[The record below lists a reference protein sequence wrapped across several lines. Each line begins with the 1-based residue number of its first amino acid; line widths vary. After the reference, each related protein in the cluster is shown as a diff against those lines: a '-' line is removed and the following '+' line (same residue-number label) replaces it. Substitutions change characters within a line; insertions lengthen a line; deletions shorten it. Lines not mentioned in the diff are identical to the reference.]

1 MPSSPTGL
9 PTGLTVDRADV
20 TLAVRDHGGSG
31 VPLLLVHGATR
42 TLADWSEIAGELVA
56 DHRVFSMDL
65 RAHGRSGRGAEPW
78 TIAAALG
85 DIEAVLDACGVPEAV
100 LVGHSLGGMLAALYA
115 DAHPRTPGAVNL
127 DGFGLG
133 RPEQYAGLDPRTVA
147 EGLDRARQFARAAAG
162 RVFPPEGLESVR
174 AQAAAM
180 AAGLGFAPE
189 LLEEGMRRSLGE
201 TGDGQF
207 FLRPER
213 ERAVEMLEAMDELD
227 MFPVYRRLTR
237 PMLIVRGTRLVDQG
251 PELAWFDELMAAY
264 MKGLEAGLG
273 KLAAE
278 HPRISVRTV
287 DASHAMLLE
296 RPRALAEL
304 VRSFTTGLDL
314 CS

>member
-1 MPSSPTGL
+1 MPTD
-9 PTGLTVDRADV
+9 LTVDRADV

-31 VPLLLVHGATR
+31 IPLLLLHGATR
-42 TLADWSEIAGELVA
+42 TLADLSGIADELVA

-65 RAHGRSGRGAEPW
+65 RAHGHSTRGAEPW
-78 TIAAALG
+78 TVAAALG

-147 EGLDRARQFARAAAG
+147 EGLDRARRVSRAAAG
-162 RVFPPEGLESVR
+162 QVFPAEAAETIR
-174 AQAAAM
+174 AQQTAM
-180 AAGLGFAPE
+180 AERLGFAPE
-189 LLEEGMRRSLGE
+189 LLEEGIRRSLGE
-201 TGDGQF
+201 TGDGRL

-213 ERAVEMLEAMDELD
+213 ERAVEMLDALDALD
-227 MFPVYRRLTR
+227 MFPVYRRATR
-237 PMLIVRGTRLVDQG
+237 PLLIVRGTRLADQG

-264 MKGLEAGLG
+264 LKGLEAELG
-273 KLAAE
+273 ALAADQ
-278 HPRISVRTV
+278 PRIVV
-287 DASHAMLLE
+287 HALDASHAMPLE

-304 VRSFTTGLDL
+304 VRSFTTGLPL
-314 CS
+314 RS